1 MSASMRNAIQRRP
14 HRERAQPHE
23 RRHLGILEKHKDYS
37 LRAKDY
43 NKKKAHL
50 KALRLKA
57 SERNEDEFYFGMHSR
72 KGPGSAIVRGKGFT
86 GKVEGDRGNAALDT
100 DLVRLLKTQDVAYV
114 RTVANVVRKEVTELR
129 RRVVMAGGSAAAADG
144 AVSSVPTK
152 IIFAEGV
159 EEREE
164 MLRANVG
171 TGAPALDEDDL
182 GAFGEDD
189 RALEESDEGG
199 AGPQGGEI
207 SKQGGEALE
216 KLENKLALTEKKL
229 KSLRKV
235 EAYLE
240 VQQAKMAKTATS
252 GGSTRKGK
260 KLMVRKR
267 KK

>member
-1 MSASMRNAIQRRP
+1 
-14 HRERAQPHE
+14 
-23 RRHLGILEKHKDYS
+23 
-37 LRAKDY
+37 
-43 NKKKAHL
+43 
-50 KALRLKA
+50 
-57 SERNEDEFYFGMHSR
+57 MHSR

-86 GKVEGDRGNAALDT
+86 GKVEGDRGNAVLDT

-114 RTVANVVRKEVTELR
+114 RTVANVVQKEVTELR
-129 RRVVMAGGSAAAADG
+129 RRVVMAGGSPA

-164 MLRANVG
+164 MLRAKAG

-182 GAFGEDD
+182 GAFDEDD
-189 RALEESDEGG
+189 GALEEGDEDG
-199 AGPQGGEI
+199 AGAQGGEI
-207 SKQGGEALE
+207 GKQGREALE

>member
-72 KGPGSAIVRGKGFT
+72 KARLRHRRGVRADGGQRGAEGGDGASA
-86 GKVEGDRGNAALDT
+86 EGRDG
-100 DLVRLLKTQDVAYV
+100 
-114 RTVANVVRKEVTELR
+114 
-129 RRVVMAGGSAAAADG
+129 GGSAAAADG

-199 AGPQGGEI
+199 AGPQG
-207 SKQGGEALE
+207 AR
-216 KLENKLALTEKKL
+216 LASR
-229 KSLRKV
+229 SLRKV